1 MIDTN
6 TPENNQN
13 IDKFND
19 AIEKSILEKIDK
31 WNKNIPKTK
40 YKIVIVK
47 QKRTNIINVF
57 TLQQRYGMRG
67 KSKSLAR
74 FLPNTINDSKIG
86 KLAEAI
92 KRQNPNIEIEIE

>member
-6 TPENNQN
+6 TPENDQN

-19 AIEKSILEKIDK
+19 TTKAEILKKIAK

-47 QKRTNIINVF
+47 QKRTNITNIF
-57 TLQQRYGMRG
+57 TLQQRYGVRG

-74 FLPNTINDSKIG
+74 FLPNAINNSEIG
-86 KLAEAI
+86 KLAETV

>member
-6 TPENNQN
+6 TPENSQN
-13 IDKFND
+13 IDKFNNE
-19 AIEKSILEKIDK
+19 IQTKILKKIAK

-40 YKIVIVK
+40 YKVIIVK

-57 TLQQRYGMRG
+57 TLQQRYGTRG

-74 FLPNTINDSKIG
+74 FLPNAINDNEIG